1 MKILLAL
8 IGSVVFPV
16 SAVAALFDEVNE
28 TTPKCYE
35 ASYSD
40 AHLAKHPRQ
49 TVKAIHM
56 TLLGFE
62 FKGEKQRFL
71 DIAVKLKKPQHG
83 RTIFRTTMICMDDG
97 HCFIECDGGS
107 ATVAEQNDQLVFKNK
122 GITLMGGCDAEFEAD
137 DSIEVYLR
145 PTKNGDDVF
154 HLQPAK
160 ECKIPKWFKEIVE
173 ENQSQDL

>member
-1 MKILLAL
+1 MKIFLAL

-16 SAVAALFDEVNE
+16 SAFAALFDDVNE
-28 TTPKCYE
+28 TTPKCYVR
-35 ASYSD
+35 SYSD
-40 AHLAKHPRQ
+40 THLAKHPRQ

-83 RTIFRTTMICMDDG
+83 RSIFRATMICMEDG

-107 ATVAEQNDQLVFKNK
+107 ATVSEQNGQLVFRNK
-122 GITLMGGCDAEFEAD
+122 GITLMGGCDSELEAAEG
-137 DSIEVYLR
+137 IEVFLK

-154 HLQPAK
+154 RLQPAK

-173 ENQSQDL
+173 ENKSQDL